1 MGQKINPI
9 ALRLGGRID
18 WNEKSISRTRFR
30 NKPQKYFY
38 RNKLITYVVKGVLK
52 SFNILVSELI
62 IKDKISSAPW
72 PLKGPCSTACS
83 TACSTGCSKARIG
96 TMSTQ
101 SNKELKNT
109 SKLYKISDLTKS
121 NTSSQKIIEISGL
134 IYKPLRYATSRK
146 SNFHRDNTR
155 YTSDQQSDKEL
166 NKDMNKFDVLIEK
179 SKLSRSQ
186 SYRTK
191 IILDEFNSLIAK
203 LIKSY
208 LINEYYEKDLEIR
221 FNWTLISSPLVN
233 SDILSDWIELS
244 LIESSR
250 VMNDRKIF
258 KWLFD

>member
-18 WNEKSISRTRFR
+18 WNEKSISRTRFK

-38 RNKLITYVVKGVLK
+38 RNKLITYIVKSVLK

-62 IKDKISSAPW
+62 IKDKTNDFYTGKLAKTHMPAQSLPGCGT
-72 PLKGPCSTACS
+72 PL
-83 TACSTGCSKARIG
+83 SK
-96 TMSTQ
+96 
-101 SNKELKNT
+101 
-109 SKLYKISDLTKS
+109 SKLYKISELTVSNKS
-121 NTSSQKIIEISGL
+121 SHKIIEISGL
-134 IYKPLRYATSRK
+134 IYKPLRANLGKSILYRSNRNKTSSDIMLEKDINMENK
-146 SNFHRDNTR
+146 S
-155 YTSDQQSDKEL
+155 
-166 NKDMNKFDVLIEK
+166 KFDMLIEK

-191 IILDEFNSLIAK
+191 IILDELNSLIAK
-203 LIKSY
+203 LIKIY
-208 LINEYYEKDLEIR
+208 LINEYYDKDLEIK
-221 FNWTLISSPLVN
+221 FNWTQISSPLVN

>member
-62 IKDKISSAPW
+62 IKDKISLA
-72 PLKGPCSTACS
+72 AQ
-83 TACSTGCSKARIG
+83 
-96 TMSTQ
+96 Q
-101 SNKELKNT
+101 SNNELKNT

-121 NTSSQKIIEISGL
+121 NATNRLYTQSSQKIIEISGL
-134 IYKPLRYATSRK
+134 IYKPLHNPTPRKFRWSTTSETK
-146 SNFHRDNTR
+146 GLLNGE
-155 YTSDQQSDKEL
+155 KEL
-166 NKDMNKFDVLIEK
+166 NKDKNKFDILIEK

-221 FNWTLISSPLVN
+221 FNWTQISSPLVN

>member
-62 IKDKISSAPW
+62 IKDKINSAAP
-72 PLKGPCSTACS
+72 
-83 TACSTGCSKARIG
+83 
-96 TMSTQ
+96 Q
-101 SNKELKNT
+101 SNSELTKSQENT

-134 IYKPLRYATSRK
+134 IYKPLFASRK
-146 SNFHRDNTR
+146 SNPRRSSDIGRHSHEVAGETTGQADPGP
-155 YTSDQQSDKEL
+155 TSNFRSEKEL
-166 NKDMNKFDVLIEK
+166 NKDKNKFDELIEK

-208 LINEYYEKDLEIR
+208 LINEYCEKDLEIR
-221 FNWTLISSPLVN
+221 FNWTQISSPLVN